1 MFNELISTCDRLL
14 APPNCHGCGTLLY
27 EHLNAFDANLCRA
40 CADGIHVLAANACP
54 LCGHLVRSAE
64 DFVGGRCAAC
74 RHAAPGFDRL
84 TACFAYNGIAR
95 QLIQQFKYQGR
106 AHLGRTL
113 ARLIFTVVNKDSL
126 SVFDGLV
133 PIPLFPARLREREF
147 NQAHVLAECLAADA
161 GVPVLPVLARTKNTR
176 SQATLREND
185 RLTNVRG
192 AFRVL
197 PGQDLAGQRLLL
209 IDDILTTGAT
219 ASEAACSLKQAGAAH
234 VAVLAFAKG

>member
-1 MFNELISTCDRLL
+1 MRRSDRSLH
-14 APPNCHGCGTLLY
+14 PG
-27 EHLNAFDANLCRA
+27 
-40 CADGIHVLAANACP
+40 AAR
-54 LCGHLVRSAE
+54 HT
-64 DFVGGRCAAC
+64 AA
-74 RHAAPGFDRL
+74 
-84 TACFAYNGIAR
+84 
-95 QLIQQFKYQGR
+95 K
-106 AHLGRTL
+106 
-113 ARLIFTVVNKDSL
+113 
-126 SVFDGLV
+126 
-133 PIPLFPARLREREF
+133 PARTPRPIDR
-147 NQAHVLAECLAADA
+147 CLAADA